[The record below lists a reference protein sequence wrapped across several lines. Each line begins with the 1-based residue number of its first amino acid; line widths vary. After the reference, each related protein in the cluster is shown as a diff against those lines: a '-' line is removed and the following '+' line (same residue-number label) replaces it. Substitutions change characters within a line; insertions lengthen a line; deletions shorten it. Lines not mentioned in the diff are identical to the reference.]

1 MGTTADKLTYL
12 NDTKTAIKNA
22 IIAKGGTVEST
33 DTFRSYADKIAALPT
48 GASESLGITFDTLFP
63 TIVDGVAT
71 RDTSKPLNG
80 ATLDLSSVV
89 VAEPYSFY
97 YAYFQGY
104 ARLGSPTGTL
114 NLSGLRQVSEYAF
127 AYAFYSASFS
137 SITEINMSGLEE
149 IVGDY
154 AFYYAFYDLN
164 QALLLFSYNLQN
176 LKKISGRYA
185 CGYFTH
191 YQYAEYFDMPNLEI
205 IDGANACDSMI
216 YYQQWLRGVDIGK
229 LKTVRGNYAM
239 TNFLRYCS
247 KIARNDGTKG
257 IESVDISSLETIE
270 GSYALSSFFNGSYT
284 ADSFEELRFQS
295 LKSITGQN
303 VFSKFA
309 DTADVKI
316 KRFYFPALTELATDS
331 FVSSST
337 GKVFNAN
344 AEEIH
349 FRADMQSVIEGL
361 VGYANKWGATNAQ
374 IVFDL

>member
-33 DTFRSYADKIAALPT
+33 DTFRSYADKIAALPS
-48 GASESLGITFDTLFP
+48 GVSESLGISYDSLFP
-63 TIVDGVAT
+63 AVVDGVAT
-71 RDTSKPLNG
+71 RNLSKPLNG

-89 VAEPYSFY
+89 VAEPYSFQ
-97 YAYFQGY
+97 YAYFRGGE
-104 ARLGSPTGTL
+104 RFGNPTGTL
-114 NLSGLRQVSEYAF
+114 NLSGLRQVSDS
-127 AYAFYSASFS
+127 AFYNAFHSASF
-137 SITEINMSGLEE
+137 IGIHEIDMSGLEE

-164 QALLLFSYNLQN
+164 QVVSLFSYNLQN
-176 LKKISGRYA
+176 LKKISGVYA
-185 CGYFTH
+185 CSFFTH
-191 YQYAEYFDMPNLEI
+191 SEYAEYFEMPNLEI
-205 IDGANACDSMI
+205 IEGNYACDSMI
-216 YYQQWLRGVDIGK
+216 YYQYWLRRVDVGK
-229 LKTVRGNYAM
+229 LKTVRGRYAM

-247 KIARNDGTKG
+247 TNTRPDGTRG
-257 IESVDISSLETIE
+257 IESLDISSLETIE
-270 GSYALSSFFNGSYT
+270 GDYALSSFFNGSYT

-295 LKSITGQN
+295 LTSITGQN

-309 DTADVKI
+309 DTANVKI

-331 FVSSST
+331 FVSSAT
-337 GKVFNAN
+337 TKVFNTN

-374 IVFDL
+374 IIFDL